1 MLYSYLLFF
10 CCIMIFTIQNT
21 TSKTHFKGKVFKD
34 PYKIKRLVHFQ
45 NSLCKETDVLQRN
58 YETKLLRYV

>member
-1 MLYSYLLFF
+1 MLYSYSLLLS
-10 CCIMIFTIQNT
+10 CIMIFTIQNT
-21 TSKTHFKGKVFKD
+21 TSKNHFKGKVFKD

-45 NSLCKETDVLQRN
+45 NSLCKETDDLLRN